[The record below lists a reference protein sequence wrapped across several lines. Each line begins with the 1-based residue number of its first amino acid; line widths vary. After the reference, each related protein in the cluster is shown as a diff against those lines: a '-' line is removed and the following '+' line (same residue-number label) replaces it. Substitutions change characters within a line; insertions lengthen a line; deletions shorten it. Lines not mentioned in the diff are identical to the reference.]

1 MEQPSSTRPAASPPP
16 ASPRRLTL
24 DELGAVA
31 LGKGP
36 GTMPLSQLYF
46 RITGRIPRRTFWL
59 HGVLSLLLVAVFGNA
74 LLDIA
79 GFASDLSGKLV
90 NLLLAWP
97 CIAVS
102 AKRLHDFNRSAW
114 WMLVNLVPGIGSFV
128 MLVANGCVR
137 GTHGANRFG
146 PDPLDTSA
154 QRA

>member
-1 MEQPSSTRPAASPPP
+1 MEQTSSTHAEASPGPT
-16 ASPRRLTL
+16 SQRQLTL
-24 DELGAVA
+24 DELCAIA
-31 LGKGP
+31 LGNGP
-36 GTMPLSQLYF
+36 DTMPLSQLYF
-46 RITGRIPRRTFWL
+46 RVTGRIPRRTFWL
-59 HGVLSLLLVAVFGNA
+59 HGVLSLLLVAVLGNA

-79 GFASDLSGKLV
+79 GFASDLNGKLV

-146 PDPLDTSA
+146 PDPLDPAA